1 MHLSLNLIVSLI
13 SGASSYASSL
23 ASSGAFLGH
32 HLGYAWGI
40 IWGIIFGMSGASS
53 GACLWHHLKACL
65 GQSKISAVLHASL
78 MPFFGMIFGCW
89 SHYDLCL
96 CNFHLST
103 EQLEPSTVNKRPK
116 VVEKVAHGADV
127 QLIVEIFTPS
137 HPEI

>member
-1 MHLSLNLIVSLI
+1 MSV
-13 SGASSYASSL
+13 ASSEAC
-23 ASSGAFLGH
+23 LGDV
-32 HLGYAWGI
+32 LGI
-40 IWGIIFGMSGASS
+40 IWGIIWGMSGALA
-53 GACLWHHLKACL
+53 GACLAQNLKACL

-78 MPFFGMIFGCW
+78 MPFLGMIFCCW
-89 SHYDLCL
+89 SHYDLCF
-96 CNFHLST
+96 CNLHLST